1 MSISR
6 VTTLVLAICLNAAPA
21 WSGSVS
27 LSAGEAQFRDL
38 YRQLVEINT
47 TLSAGSCTEAA
58 TAMAK
63 RLRSAGIPERDIHV
77 IVPPNWPEQGN
88 LVAIYPGTAAEAG
101 ALLLLAHIDVVE
113 ANPDDWERDP
123 FTLVEEDGFFFARGT
138 ADDKAM
144 AAIFVDAL
152 LRMSQ
157 SGFRPERTIKLALTC
172 GEETPNTFNG
182 VSYLLQHH
190 RDLIDADF
198 ALNEG
203 AWGVIDSE
211 GRPLYHGVQA
221 GEKTYQDYRLEI
233 RNPGGHSSRPVQDNA
248 IYRLSAALGRL
259 AAHSFPVQ
267 FNDTTRTYF
276 KRMSAMSSGQAARD
290 MLAILDNPP
299 EPDALARISKNA
311 GFNAIL
317 HTTCVATMLEA
328 GHAPNALPQR
338 AVANV
343 NCRIFPGT
351 AQEEIRQ
358 ELQRVI
364 DDEDIEVSFVHP
376 PESTSTPP
384 ALTPAI
390 MAPIEQLTEQM
401 WPGVPVIPLM
411 QAGGTDGRFLTPA
424 GIPTYGVSGLF
435 MDPSKVNAHG
445 LNERIGVQSLYQSR
459 EFLDRLIKAYAGVEG
474 SAD

>member
-1 MSISR
+1 MSTKR
-6 VTTLVLAICLNAAPA
+6 VTVLVLGICLHAASA
-21 WSGSVS
+21 WSAS
-27 LSAGEAQFRDL
+27 LSTGEAQFRDL

-58 TAMAK
+58 TAMAD
-63 RLRSAGIPERDIHV
+63 RLRSAGIPEGDIHV
-77 IVPPNWPEQGN
+77 IVPPDWPEQGN
-88 LVAIYPGTAAEAG
+88 LVATYPGASPGAG

-113 ANPDDWERDP
+113 ANPEDWERDP
-123 FTLVEEDGFFFARGT
+123 FTLIEEDGFFFARGA

-144 AAIFVDAL
+144 AAIFVDVL
-152 LRMSQ
+152 MRMSQ
-157 SGFRPERTIKLALTC
+157 SGYRPARTIKLALTC

-190 RDLIDADF
+190 RELFGADF

-203 AWGVIDSE
+203 AWGVIDSA

-233 RNPGGHSSRPVQDNA
+233 RNPGGHSSRPVRDNA
-248 IYRLSAALGRL
+248 IYRLSAALGRV
-259 AAHSFPVQ
+259 AAHTFPVQ

-276 KRMSAMSSGQAARD
+276 ERMSALSSGQAARD
-290 MLAILDNPP
+290 MLAILASPP
-299 EPDALARISKNA
+299 DPDALARISENP

-338 AVANV
+338 AAANV

-351 AQEEIRQ
+351 TQEAVRR
-358 ELQRVI
+358 ELERVI
-364 DDEDIEVSFVHP
+364 DDEAIDVSFVHP
-376 PESTSTPP
+376 PESTSPP
-384 ALTPAI
+384 PPLTPAI

-401 WPGVPVIPLM
+401 WPGVPVVPLM

-445 LNERIGVQSLYQSR
+445 LNERIGVQSLYRSR
-459 EFLDRLIKAYAGVEG
+459 EFLDRLIKVYAGG
-474 SAD
+474 DPSPD